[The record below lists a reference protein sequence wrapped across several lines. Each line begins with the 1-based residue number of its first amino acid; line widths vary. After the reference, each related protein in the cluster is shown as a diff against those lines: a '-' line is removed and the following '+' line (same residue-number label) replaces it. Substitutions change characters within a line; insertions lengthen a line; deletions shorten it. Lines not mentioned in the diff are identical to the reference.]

1 MKRQLYILIL
11 SALLI
16 GCAGKTSVT
25 LPTFSKITVTPEQAT
40 YAVGDQVRHV
50 KFGVGKV
57 LAITD
62 SGRDYLVTADFPG
75 WGIKKMY
82 ASFAKLIK
90 EE

>member
-1 MKRQLYILIL
+1 
-11 SALLI
+11 
-16 GCAGKTSVT
+16 
-25 LPTFSKITVTPEQAT
+25 
-40 YAVGDQVRHV
+40 V

-75 WGIKKMY
+75 WGVKKMY